1 MSPSV
6 KEKWES
12 VVKPK
17 LKEMKK
23 VTDSPSIPDP

>member
-6 KEKWES
+6 KEKWET

-23 VTDSPSIPDP
+23 VSHGPKP